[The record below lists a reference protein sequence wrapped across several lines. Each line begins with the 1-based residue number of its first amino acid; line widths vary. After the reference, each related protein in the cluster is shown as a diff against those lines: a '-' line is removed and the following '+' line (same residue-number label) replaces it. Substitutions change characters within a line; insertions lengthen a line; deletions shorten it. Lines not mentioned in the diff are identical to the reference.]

1 LYINHQKPSFISTLN
16 TLFSSDEETH
26 IKAADTKRKFKQ
38 TVSPNTLTLATDIW
52 TLSNWYLTDIWTLSN
67 WYLNTIQLISDWYL
81 NTIQLDYTCFTI
93 NKGNIV
99 SWRKLID
106 NTIKNCS
113 LSEMRVPDNFKA
125 LLPLVNDSPLHFLL
139 KERLNSDVQQFY

>member
-26 IKAADTKRKFKQ
+26 IKAGDTKRKFKQ
-38 TVSPNTLTLATDIW
+38 TVSPNTLTLA
-52 TLSNWYLTDIWTLSN
+52 TDIWTLSN

>member
-1 LYINHQKPSFISTLN
+1 MYINHQKPSFISTLN

-26 IKAADTKRKFKQ
+26 IKAGDTKRKFKQ
-38 TVSPNTLTLATDIW
+38 TVSPNTLTLA
-52 TLSNWYLTDIWTLSN
+52 TDIWTLSN